1 MEDRIKKA
9 FTLIELPVASGIE
22 PLVARSTGSG
32 RLAVRPIF
40 TLIELLVVIAII
52 AILAAMLLP
61 ALKNARDVAKSSACI
76 NNLKQ
81 FGLSFAF
88 YTTDFND
95 YYPKFRW
102 PEAINPYINGTLM
115 GSAQLPDPESNNS
128 AVDKVKPMDL
138 IHCPS
143 APYLSS
149 DNQKITLT
157 YGMCGITYNAGGN
170 WWKILINTNHAE
182 STAGYEDLLP
192 QVKMT
197 QVVRPEQFG
206 ILTENWDTHS
216 PEQSCWTSTWWRLQ
230 VANSQSFL
238 FLHGKSS
245 NAMLA
250 DGHVEALHGTPT
262 QKDNDHAD
270 DSMLWQVYDQND
282 SLFNYDFGK
291 SRLGKLTPSKYL
303 Q

>member
-1 MEDRIKKA
+1 MQRIEKR
-9 FTLIELPVASGIE
+9 SG
-22 PLVARSTGSG
+22 
-32 RLAVRPIF
+32 F

-61 ALKNARDVAKSSACI
+61 ALKNARDTAKSSVCT

-81 FGLSFAF
+81 FGLNFAF
-88 YTTDFND
+88 YTGDFND

-102 PEAINPYINGTLM
+102 PEALNTYVNGTLL
-115 GSAQLPDPESNNS
+115 GSPQLPDPGNSSN
-128 AVDKVKPMDL
+128 VDKVKPLDL
-138 IHCPS
+138 IHCP
-143 APYLSS
+143 AIGYLSS

-192 QVKMT
+192 QVRLT
-197 QVVRPEQFG
+197 QVVRPEGFG
-206 ILTENWDTHS
+206 VLTENWDSHS
-216 PEQSCWTSTWWRLQ
+216 PEQCCWSSTYWRLQ

-238 FLHGKSS
+238 FTHNKSS
-245 NAMLA
+245 NALLA

-262 QKDNDHAD
+262 QRDDDHSD